1 MQLEFSGTP
10 RITASRSAVWK
21 RLLDPQILAECTP
34 GAEAVEPID
43 ATHFRMTCG
52 LGIGVLRLRFHL
64 DVELADIVEPESAS
78 LHAHGKATGSAV
90 DLQTAIRLEETGP
103 RETQLRWQA
112 RVTVHGALAGIGSFF
127 LEAAARRLTS
137 EFWSQFA
144 AAASA
149 AGG

>member
-1 MQLEFSGTP
+1 MQLEFSGAP
-10 RITASRSAVWK
+10 RITASRPAVWK
-21 RLLDPQILAECTP
+21 RLLDPRILADCTP
-34 GAEAVEPID
+34 GMEAVELID
-43 ATHFRMTCG
+43 PTHFRVICG

-64 DVELADIVEPESAS
+64 EVELSDIEEPESAS
-78 LHAHGKATGSAV
+78 MHAHGTATGSSV
-90 DLQTAIRLEETGP
+90 DLNTSIQLEEVGP

-127 LEAAARRLTS
+127 LEAAARRFTA

-144 AAASA
+144 DAASA